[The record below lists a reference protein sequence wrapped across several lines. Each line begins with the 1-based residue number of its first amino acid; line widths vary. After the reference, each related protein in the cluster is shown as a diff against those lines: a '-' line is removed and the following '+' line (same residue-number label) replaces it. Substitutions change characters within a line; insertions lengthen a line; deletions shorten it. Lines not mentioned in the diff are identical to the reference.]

1 VGNILTG
8 DTLMGQVKKQ
18 PEYEVQ
24 IFNPKLN
31 EGLLLAQDLVHP
43 DTQDVMYKRG
53 ELLTVHVLI
62 DLLTVGYEFIPC
74 MNDGESD
81 AN

>member
-1 VGNILTG
+1 
-8 DTLMGQVKKQ
+8 MQQVKKQ